1 MINNRLNL
9 ISSENDRLG
18 KRVLYLEREQGAMH

>member
-1 MINNRLNL
+1 L